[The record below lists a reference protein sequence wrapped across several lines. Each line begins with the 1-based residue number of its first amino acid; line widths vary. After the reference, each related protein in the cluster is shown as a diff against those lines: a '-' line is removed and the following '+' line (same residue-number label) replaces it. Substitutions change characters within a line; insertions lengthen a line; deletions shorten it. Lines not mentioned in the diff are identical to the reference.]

1 MTPGVPAA
9 YLGVLMSQ
17 AVSEGFAAGAQAVR
31 RRRGPI
37 ARASRAARAIVR
49 AAQADP
55 ATGAWKADPR
65 LVENDYYRLVHQPR
79 G

>member
-1 MTPGVPAA
+1 MTPGLPAA
-9 YLGVLMSQ
+9 CLGVLMSR
-17 AVSEGFAAGAQAVR
+17 AASEGFSGDAAARQ
-31 RRRGPI
+31 RRGPL

-55 ATGAWKADPR
+55 ATGTWTADPR

>member
-1 MTPGVPAA
+1 MTPGLPAA
-9 YLGVLMSQ
+9 CLGVLMSQ
-17 AVSEGFAAGAQAVR
+17 AASEGFSGGVAAP
-31 RRRGPI
+31 RRRGRL

-55 ATGAWKADPR
+55 ATGTWKADPR

>member
-17 AVSEGFAAGAQAVR
+17 AVSEEIRAGGPAVL
-31 RRRGPI
+31 RRGRI
-37 ARASRAARAIVR
+37 AKAASAARAVIR
-49 AAQADP
+49 AAHADP
-55 ATGAWKADPR
+55 ARAASKADPR
-65 LVENDYYRLVHQPR
+65 LVENDYYRLANQPR

>member
-17 AVSEGFAAGAQAVR
+17 AASEGSTGDAQALR
-31 RRRGPI
+31 KRRGPL

-55 ATGAWKADPR
+55 ATGVWKADPR